1 MTRPRAAITAGVVA
15 LALLGAWFVGR
26 GDVASVDEPPAW
38 DREAPGA
45 IDPARREP
53 ALAGR
58 APAKAAAGSEA
69 ARRILGTP
77 KAVEGASIRGVVV
90 DGAGVGV
97 AGARVVAIPDTATRF
112 LAIEAVGAE
121 GGTGAENFT
130 DAQGRFVV
138 AAIGDAPL
146 YALVAQA
153 DGYGLVSVPDVPVGA
168 DVRVTLVAAQR
179 LHGRVLTIDGEPI
192 AGAEVAVRATVRHV
206 VVERVST
213 SAPDGTYAVDGLPA
227 DADPFGRFVDVR
239 ATKAGFAPL
248 QVRSLGRA
256 DPRDPDVF
264 EQHLVLVRGATVVG
278 VVVDDE
284 TGRPVPDARVVV
296 WAPAR
301 VRALERR
308 GGLADEDPFGGVVLG
323 SSATASD
330 GTFRLPHLPATGFH
344 PVPWTDGRRGRV
356 LGYVA
361 ARRAET
367 TWGLAEVPV
376 PADGATVEV
385 EVRVR
390 PAASVV
396 GRVVDAAGGAVAGVR
411 VHAFPEGRERDS
423 ALCPP
428 EAAAAGGAAA
438 STTDADGGYR
448 LPIVPASAKGPVPL
462 TVVAQRPG
470 VPGLRHGDAVVSVE
484 AGRTARAPDLVVV
497 GPSEPAA
504 THVVV
509 RVLDA
514 NGGALAGATAVADG
528 DPGAAYRAP
537 RSGRDGRV
545 RGGAAARADDGRGPR
560 ARRARARARARDA
573 PRADGR
579 RGRRGLRRHADAR
592 LRRRRARALRGR
604 PPRPTRVGVGVS
616 RDALR
621 RRLPRRDRPRPE
633 REHPLDAPAAP

>member
-1 MTRPRAAITAGVVA
+1 MSRARAAITSGIVA
-15 LALLGAWFVGR
+15 LALVGAWFVGR
-26 GDVASVDEPPAW
+26 GDVASVDESPAG

-45 IDPARREP
+45 IDPARPEA
-53 ALAGR
+53 ALAGHGR
-58 APAKAAAGSEA
+58 AKPAVGAPA
-69 ARRILGTP
+69 ARRVLGTP
-77 KAVEGASIRGVVV
+77 KPVEGASIRGIVV
-90 DGAGVGV
+90 DGAGVAV

-112 LAIEAVGAE
+112 LAMEAVGAE

-138 AAIGDAPL
+138 AAVGDAPL

-168 DVRVTLVAAQR
+168 DVSVTLVAARR

-192 AGAEVAVRATVRHV
+192 AGAEVAVRVTVRHV
-206 VVERVST
+206 VVERATT
-213 SAPDGTYAVDGLPA
+213 SAADGAYALDGLPA

-239 ATKAGFAPL
+239 AVKAGFAPL

-256 DPRDPDVF
+256 DPHDPDAF

-308 GGLADEDPFGGVVLG
+308 GGFLDEDPFGGVVLG
-323 SSATASD
+323 TTATAPD

-376 PADGATVEV
+376 PADGATVEI
-385 EVRVR
+385 EGRVR

-396 GRVVDAAGGAVAGVR
+396 GRVVAAAGRAVAG
-411 VHAFPEGRERDS
+411 
-423 ALCPP
+423 
-428 EAAAAGGAAA
+428 
-438 STTDADGGYR
+438 
-448 LPIVPASAKGPVPL
+448 
-462 TVVAQRPG
+462 
-470 VPGLRHGDAVVSVE
+470 
-484 AGRTARAPDLVVV
+484 
-497 GPSEPAA
+497 
-504 THVVV
+504 
-509 RVLDA
+509 
-514 NGGALAGATAVADG
+514 
-528 DPGAAYRAP
+528 
-537 RSGRDGRV
+537 
-545 RGGAAARADDGRGPR
+545 
-560 ARRARARARARDA
+560 
-573 PRADGR
+573 
-579 RGRRGLRRHADAR
+579 
-592 LRRRRARALRGR
+592 
-604 PPRPTRVGVGVS
+604 
-616 RDALR
+616 
-621 RRLPRRDRPRPE
+621 
-633 REHPLDAPAAP
+633 